1 MYGVWVGCAVFEG
14 VVVVV
19 PEELRALYRALVRLD
34 LAELEFRRQV
44 VLAAERMPL
53 EEAAAKLWLPESVL
67 TDALGRPGA
76 VRMPAE
82 GEHSASPYEVC
93 QRYAAGELSRE
104 ETIAILVAWPYEPVG
119 DIFTSP
125 GDDIMVIPEGT
136 IHELFRAETD
146 GLIDTDM
153 CEAVRAG
160 RHGGV

>member
-1 MYGVWVGCAVFEG
+1 M
-14 VVVVV
+14 VV
-19 PEELRALYRALVRLD
+19 PEELKALYRALVRLD

-44 VLAAERMPL
+44 VRAAERMPL

-82 GEHSASPYEVC
+82 GERSASPYEVC

-125 GDDIMVIPEGT
+125 GDDLMVIPEGT
-136 IHELFRAETD
+136 IHELVDAQMA
-146 GLIDTDM
+146 GLIDVDLRG
-153 CEAVRAG
+153 AVLETRY
-160 RHGGV
+160 GGT